1 MAKKP
6 NTPEQAL
13 AEELEQPDPAEPGID
28 ESLFATEPSAGDPPA
43 IEPEPPASQP
53 PEPPTPAMAVL
64 DPAPVREDPIDMIVA
79 TLEVMAVRDPVHS
92 GAVRRLKAR
101 IAAWRATNA

>member
-28 ESLFATEPSAGDPPA
+28 ESLFAAGPPAGDPPA
-43 IEPEPPASQP
+43 LQ

-64 DPAPVREDPIDMIVA
+64 NPPPVREDPIDMIVA
-79 TLEVMAVRDPVHS
+79 TLEAMAMRDAVHS